1 MSWVP
6 MVRSL
11 AGWGVAHVALETPP
25 APAVSVAMQLHP
37 LDASENV
44 IVPVGLSVALV
55 PAVTVAL

>member
-1 MSWVP
+1 
-6 MVRSL
+6 
-11 AGWGVAHVALETPP
+11 
-25 APAVSVAMQLHP
+25 MQLHP